1 MALFING
8 VYLTFINTP
17 NIEHVISQKKTDK
30 EWKMAVRTEILFK
43 RTKDIVYFSK
53 MIRKLLELL
62 SISISFMFYLSF
74 RPLELDLMNGIEDL
88 PLIDLKNGRN

>member
-1 MALFING
+1 
-8 VYLTFINTP
+8 
-17 NIEHVISQKKTDK
+17 
-30 EWKMAVRTEILFK
+30 MAVRTEILFK

-88 PLIDLKNGRN
+88 KNGRN

>member
-1 MALFING
+1 
-8 VYLTFINTP
+8 
-17 NIEHVISQKKTDK
+17 
-30 EWKMAVRTEILFK
+30 MAVRTEILFK

-53 MIRKLLELL
+53 RIRKLLELL

>member
-1 MALFING
+1 
-8 VYLTFINTP
+8 
-17 NIEHVISQKKTDK
+17 
-30 EWKMAVRTEILFK
+30 MAVRTEILFK